1 MKPDKNIVICLKCK
15 HTFIT
20 KVLTPR
26 CSKCGSTLI
35 RSAKDAPKVY
45 AGKEIEKLRIEF
57 DGYKESRDKMILE
70 LLKRIEV
77 LEAKI

>member
-1 MKPDKNIVICLKCK
+1 MKSDKSIVICLKCK

-35 RSAKDAPKVY
+35 KSAEDAPKLY
-45 AGKEIEKLRIEF
+45 AGKEIGKLRIEF
-57 DGYKESRDKMILE
+57 DEYKESTNRILTK
-70 LLKRIEV
+70 LLNRIKV
-77 LEAKI
+77 LEEKQ